1 MKARYKSIMFV
12 IGVAGMRAAGKS
24 IVNEVANEMGVKS
37 LEMRSI
43 VVELMKEKGIEL
55 TNRSLR
61 EFADELRKK
70 EGYDI
75 VARKMIGRI
84 NGMNENAL
92 VVNGIRGYEEL
103 KRFREA
109 FGNNFA
115 LIGVFAP
122 QKVRFDRV
130 MKRNLPEDPKSWEE
144 FVWADEKELGWG
156 IADSFAF
163 SDYMIV
169 NTGSKE
175 EMKREAGKLL
185 GKLLKKR

>member
-1 MKARYKSIMFV
+1 MIV
-12 IGVAGMRAAGKS
+12 IGVAGLRAAGKS
-24 IVNEVANEMGVKS
+24 IVNEVAKEFGVNS
-37 LEMRSI
+37 VEMRSV
-43 VVELMKEKGIEL
+43 VVEMMREKRIAI

-70 EGYDI
+70 EGYDV
-75 VARKMIGRI
+75 VARKVIEKIKR
-84 NGMNENAL
+84 MNERAL

-109 FGNNFA
+109 FGDKFI

-122 QKVRFDRV
+122 QKMRFGRV
-130 MKRNLPEDPKSWEE
+130 IKRNLPEDPKSWEE

-156 IADSFAF
+156 TADSFAF

-169 NTGSKE
+169 NAETKE
-175 EMKREAGKLL
+175 EMREEVQ
-185 GKLLKKR
+185 KLLKKLLAKG

>member
-1 MKARYKSIMFV
+1 MLV
-12 IGVAGMRAAGKS
+12 IGVSGMRAAGKS
-24 IVNEVANEMGVKS
+24 VVNEVAKEMGVNS
-37 LEMRSI
+37 VEMRSI
-43 VVELMKEKGIEL
+43 VVEMMKEKGIEI

-75 VARKMIGRI
+75 VARKMIERI
-84 NGMNENAL
+84 NGMKEEAL

-109 FGNNFA
+109 FKDNFV

-122 QKVRFDRV
+122 QKMRFDRV

-156 IADSFAF
+156 VADSFAF
-163 SDYMIV
+163 SDYLVV
-169 NTGSKE
+169 NTGSKG

-185 GKLLKKR
+185 RNLLKKR

>member
-1 MKARYKSIMFV
+1 MIV

-24 IVNEVANEMGVKS
+24 IVNEVAGEMGVKS

-43 VVELMKEKGIEL
+43 VVEMMKEKDIKL

-75 VARKMIGRI
+75 VARKMIERI
-84 NGMNENAL
+84 NGMNERAL
-92 VVNGIRGYEEL
+92 VVNGIRGYDEL

-109 FGNNFA
+109 FGNNFV

-130 MKRNLPEDPKSWEE
+130 MKRNLPEDPKNWEE

-169 NTGSKE
+169 NTGSRE
-175 EMKREAGKLL
+175 GMKREAGKLL
-185 GKLLKKR
+185 DNLLRKR

>member
-1 MKARYKSIMFV
+1 MLV

-24 IVNEVANEMGVKS
+24 IVNEVAKEMGVNS
-37 LEMRSI
+37 VEMRSI
-43 VVELMKEKGIEL
+43 VVEMMREKGIEI

-70 EGYDI
+70 EGYDV
-75 VARKMIGRI
+75 VARKMIERI
-84 NGMNENAL
+84 KGMQEEAL

-103 KRFREA
+103 KRFKEA
-109 FGNNFA
+109 FGSDFM

-122 QKVRFDRV
+122 QKMRFERV
-130 MKRNLPEDPKSWEE
+130 MKRSLPEDPKSWED

-156 IADSFAF
+156 VADSFAF
-163 SDYMIV
+163 SDYIIE

-175 EMKREAGKLL
+175 GMREEAGKLL
-185 GKLLKKR
+185 KNLLRKR

>member
-1 MKARYKSIMFV
+1 MKAKYKRVMFV
-12 IGVAGMRAAGKS
+12 IGVAGLRAAGKS
-24 IVNEVANEMGVKS
+24 IVNEVAKEMEVNS
-37 LEMRSI
+37 VEMRSV
-43 VVELMKEKGIEL
+43 VVEMMKEKGVEI

-70 EGYDI
+70 EGYDV
-75 VARKMIGRI
+75 VARNMIERI
-84 NGMNENAL
+84 RGMHEKAL

-109 FGNNFA
+109 FGDNFA

-122 QKVRFDRV
+122 QKTRFDRV
-130 MKRNLPEDPKSWEE
+130 MKRNLPEDPKSWGE

-156 IADSFAF
+156 TADSFAF
-163 SDYMIV
+163 SDYMII

-175 EMKREAGKLL
+175 EMRGEVGKLL
-185 GKLLKKR
+185 RNLLRKR

>member
-1 MKARYKSIMFV
+1 MLV
-12 IGVAGMRAAGKS
+12 IGVAGMRAAGKT
-24 IVNEVANEMGVKS
+24 IVNEVAKEMGVKS
-37 LEMRSI
+37 MEMRSI
-43 VVELMKEKGIEL
+43 VVEMMKDKGIEI

-75 VARKMIGRI
+75 VAKKMIERI
-84 NGMNENAL
+84 NGMNEKAL

-103 KRFREA
+103 KRFGEA
-109 FGNNFA
+109 FGNNFV

-156 IADSFAF
+156 VADSFAF
-163 SDYMIV
+163 SDYMVI

-185 GKLLKKR
+185 GNLLKKR

>member
-1 MKARYKSIMFV
+1 MKAKYKSFMIV

-24 IVNEVANEMGVKS
+24 IVNEVAKELGVS
-37 LEMRSI
+37 SMEMRSI
-43 VVELMKEKGIEL
+43 VTEMMKERGIEV

-75 VARKMIGRI
+75 VAKMTIKRVKDMGGRAI
-84 NGMNENAL
+84 

-103 KRFREA
+103 KRFKEA
-109 FGNNFA
+109 FGDSFV
-115 LIGVFAP
+115 LIGIFAP
-122 QKVRFDRV
+122 QEMRFDRV

-144 FVWADEKELGWG
+144 FVWADEKELSWG
-156 IADSFAF
+156 VADSFAF

-169 NTGSKE
+169 NAGEKE
-175 EMKREAGKLL
+175 DTRNKVKALMKKVLE
-185 GKLLKKR
+185 KR

>member
-1 MKARYKSIMFV
+1 MKAKYKKVMIV

-24 IVNEVANEMGVKS
+24 IVNESARELGVNS
-37 LEMRSI
+37 MEMRSI
-43 VVELMKEKGIEL
+43 VVEMMREKGIEI

-75 VARKMIGRI
+75 VARKTIERVKDMKGR
-84 NGMNENAL
+84 AV

-109 FGNNFA
+109 FGDNFI
-115 LIGVFAP
+115 LIGIFAP
-122 QKVRFDRV
+122 QKMRFDRV
-130 MKRNLPEDPKSWEE
+130 MKRNLSEDPKSWEE
-144 FVWADEKELGWG
+144 FVWADEKELDWG
-156 IADSFAF
+156 VADSFAF
-163 SDYMIV
+163 SNYMIV

-175 EMKREAGKLL
+175 ETGNNIKV
-185 GKLLKKR
+185 LLKKVLEKR